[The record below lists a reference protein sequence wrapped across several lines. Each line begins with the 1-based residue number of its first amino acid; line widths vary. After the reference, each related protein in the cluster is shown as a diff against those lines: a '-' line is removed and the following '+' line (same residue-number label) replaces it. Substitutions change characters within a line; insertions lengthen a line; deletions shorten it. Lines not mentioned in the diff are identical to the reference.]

1 MTIPDHLS
9 SVEATTREY
18 EIGDFGYLVE
28 LFTGIGVDMYF
39 DGVISAE
46 KIKEIDI
53 ATLLSLDEVTGIMK
67 ECLRQKQ

>member
-1 MTIPDHLS
+1 MPEHLS

-39 DGVISAE
+39 DGVVSAE

>member
-39 DGVISAE
+39 DGVVSAE